1 MESSTDEPD
10 AVTQFVFDNSNS
22 ERAAWK
28 FCNAITLPRS
38 EVVYF
43 TQVTI
48 IVLLILLCSIKLL
61 FFELACDEMSIWIA
75 ILSSTVGYILPN
87 PQL

>member
-22 ERAAWK
+22 ERSPWK
-28 FCNAITLPRS
+28 FCNAIILPRS

-43 TQVTI
+43 TQVTTI
-48 IVLLILLCSIKLL
+48 ILLILLCSLFM
-61 FFELACDEMSIWIA
+61 FFELACNELSIWIA
-75 ILSSTVGYILPN
+75 ILSRTVGYMIPN

>member
-10 AVTQFVFDNSNS
+10 AVTQFVFDNCNS
-22 ERAAWK
+22 ERPPWK
-28 FCNAITLPRS
+28 FCNSTTLPRS
-38 EVVYF
+38 EMVYF

-48 IVLLILLCSIKLL
+48 AILLIFLHSIKLL

-75 ILSSTVGYILPN
+75 ILSSIVGYILPN